1 MGIRKKNET
10 IWQMGVRL
18 YKQYEEV
25 IMYLIF
31 GFLTTVLSLGIYYAL
46 TFTVLDANNP
56 LQLQIANIISWIAGV
71 LFAFFTNRKYVFKA
85 HKSGGQFKQFIN
97 FCLSRLSTLIVDM
110 SIMFIAVTLF
120 GLDDKIFKIIAQ
132 IIVIILNYVLSKFF
146 VFKKTAKKEEDKD

>member
-10 IWQMGVRL
+10 VWQMGVKL

-46 TFTVLDANNP
+46 TFTVLNANDP
-56 LQLQIANIISWIAGV
+56 FQLQVANIISWVAGV
-71 LFAFFTNRKYVFKA
+71 LFAFFTNRKFVFKA
-85 HKSGGQFKQFIN
+85 HKTGGQFKQFIN
-97 FCLSRLSTLIVDM
+97 FTLSRLSTLIVDM

-120 GLDDKIFKIIAQ
+120 GLNDKLFKVISQ
-132 IIVIILNYVLSKFF
+132 IVVIVLNYVLSKFF